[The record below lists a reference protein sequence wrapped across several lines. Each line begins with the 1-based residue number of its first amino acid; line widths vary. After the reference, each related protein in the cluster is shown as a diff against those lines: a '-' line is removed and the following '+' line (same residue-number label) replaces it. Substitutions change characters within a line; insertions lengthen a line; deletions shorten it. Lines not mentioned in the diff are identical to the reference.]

1 MVDTLAVCRPPGT
14 PVAGVV
20 PAALARLGLMLGMRE
35 YDGDYI
41 DACRSRVETQTAM
54 FREVA
59 QAARDHGDADVS
71 RLEGALES
79 LESEY
84 FNNMLL
90 VLEGY
95 FVHRLRGV
103 EGKDGNALN
112 EVRVLARSLLEHS
125 GTVADDPQIDLDPA
139 RSVLGLEV
147 GDPIT
152 LTLQQYRRI
161 SDAFLRE
168 IQLRFSRRAEA

>member
-1 MVDTLAVCRPPGT
+1 
-14 PVAGVV
+14 
-20 PAALARLGLMLGMRE
+20 MLGMRE
-35 YDGDYI
+35 YEQDYI
-41 DACRSRVETQTAM
+41 DACRSRVETQVAM
-54 FREVA
+54 FHEVA

-71 RLEGALES
+71 ILEGALES
-79 LESEY
+79 LEYEY

-112 EVRVLARSLLEHS
+112 EVRVYARSLMENG
-125 GTVADDPQIDLDPA
+125 GTLVADPQLPLDPT
-139 RSVLGLEV
+139 RTVLGLKV

-152 LTLQQYRRI
+152 LTLQQYSRL
-161 SDAFLRE
+161 SNAFFRE
-168 IQLRFSRRAEA
+168 IEARFSRKDD

>member
-1 MVDTLAVCRPPGT
+1 
-14 PVAGVV
+14 
-20 PAALARLGLMLGMRE
+20 
-35 YDGDYI
+35 
-41 DACRSRVETQTAM
+41 M

-71 RLEGALES
+71 GLEGALES

-112 EVRVLARSLLEHS
+112 EVRVLARSLMENG
-125 GTVADDPQIDLDPA
+125 GTVMEDTQIALDPE
-139 RSVLGLEV
+139 RSVLGLRV
-147 GDPIT
+147 GEPVR
-152 LTLQQYRRI
+152 LTLQQYTRL
-161 SDAFLRE
+161 SDAFFRE
-168 IQLRFSRRAEA
+168 IERRFSATLDRGEIV

>member
-1 MVDTLAVCRPPGT
+1 
-14 PVAGVV
+14 
-20 PAALARLGLMLGMRE
+20 MLGMKE
-35 YDGDYI
+35 YEQDYI
-41 DACRSRVETQTAM
+41 DACRSRVETQVVM
-54 FREVA
+54 FHEVA

-71 RLEGALES
+71 HLEGALES
-79 LESEY
+79 LEYEY
-84 FNNMLL
+84 FNNMLI
-90 VLEGY
+90 VLDGY

-112 EVRVLARSLLEHS
+112 EVRVLVRSLMENG
-125 GTVADDPQIDLDPA
+125 GTVMADPQIPLDPA

-147 GDPIT
+147 GAPVT

-168 IQLRFSRRAEA
+168 IESKFSRDD

>member
-1 MVDTLAVCRPPGT
+1 
-14 PVAGVV
+14 
-20 PAALARLGLMLGMRE
+20 MLGMRQ

-59 QAARDHGDADVS
+59 RAARDHGDADLS
-71 RLEGALES
+71 GLEGALES

-95 FVHRLRGV
+95 FVHRLPGV

-112 EVRVLARSLLEHS
+112 EVRVLARSLMENG
-125 GTVADDPQIDLDPA
+125 GTLMEDPQIPLDPEGT
-139 RSVLGLEV
+139 VLGLRTGEPV
-147 GDPIT
+147 R
-152 LTLQQYRRI
+152 LTLQQYTRL
-161 SDAFLRE
+161 SNAFFRE
-168 IQLRFSRRAEA
+168 LERRFSST

>member
-1 MVDTLAVCRPPGT
+1 
-14 PVAGVV
+14 
-20 PAALARLGLMLGMRE
+20 MLGMKE

-71 RLEGALES
+71 GLEGALES

-112 EVRVLARSLLEHS
+112 EVRVLARSLMENG
-125 GTVADDPQIDLDPA
+125 GTVLEDTQIALDPE
-139 RSVLGLEV
+139 RSVLGLRV
-147 GDPIT
+147 GEPVR
-152 LTLQQYRRI
+152 LTQQQYTRL
-161 SDAFLRE
+161 SDAFFRE
-168 IQLRFSRRAEA
+168 LERRFSAT

>member
-14 PVAGVV
+14 PVAGLV

-112 EVRVLARSLLEHS
+112 EVRVLARSLMENG
-125 GTVADDPQIDLDPA
+125 GTVMEDPQIPLDPE
-139 RSVLGLEV
+139 RTVLGLRV
-147 GDPIT
+147 GEPVR
-152 LTLQQYRRI
+152 LTLRQYTRL
-161 SDAFLRE
+161 SDAFFRE
-168 IQLRFSRRAEA
+168 LERRFSTT

>member
-1 MVDTLAVCRPPGT
+1 
-14 PVAGVV
+14 
-20 PAALARLGLMLGMRE
+20 MLGMRE

-112 EVRVLARSLLEHS
+112 EVRVLARSLMEN
-125 GTVADDPQIDLDPA
+125 GGAVMEDPQIALDPE
-139 RSVLGLEV
+139 RSVLGLRV
-147 GDPIT
+147 GEPIR
-152 LTLQQYRRI
+152 LTLQEYTRL
-161 SDAFLRE
+161 SDAFFRE
-168 IQLRFSRRAEA
+168 LERRFSPS

>member
-1 MVDTLAVCRPPGT
+1 
-14 PVAGVV
+14 
-20 PAALARLGLMLGMRE
+20 MLGMRE

-71 RLEGALES
+71 RLEGALDS

-112 EVRVLARSLLEHS
+112 EVRVLARSLMENG
-125 GTVADDPQIDLDPA
+125 GTVMEDPQVALDPE
-139 RSVLGLEV
+139 RSVLGLRV
-147 GDPIT
+147 GEPVR
-152 LTLQQYRRI
+152 LTLQQYTRL
-161 SDAFLRE
+161 SDAFFRE
-168 IQLRFSRRAEA
+168 LERRFGTK

>member
-1 MVDTLAVCRPPGT
+1 
-14 PVAGVV
+14 
-20 PAALARLGLMLGMRE
+20 MLGMKE

-71 RLEGALES
+71 GLEGALES

-112 EVRVLARSLLEHS
+112 EVRVLARSLMENG
-125 GTVADDPQIDLDPA
+125 GTLMEDPQISLDPE
-139 RSVLGLEV
+139 RSVLGLKV
-147 GDPIT
+147 GEPVR
-152 LTLQQYRRI
+152 LTLQQYTRL
-161 SDAFLRE
+161 SDAFFRE
-168 IQLRFSRRAEA
+168 LERRFSAT

>member
-1 MVDTLAVCRPPGT
+1 
-14 PVAGVV
+14 
-20 PAALARLGLMLGMRE
+20 MLGMKE

-71 RLEGALES
+71 GLEGALES

-112 EVRVLARSLLEHS
+112 EVRVLARSLMENG
-125 GTVADDPQIDLDPA
+125 GTVMDDTQLALDPE
-139 RSVLGLEV
+139 RSVLGLRV
-147 GDPIT
+147 GEPVR
-152 LTLQQYRRI
+152 LTLQQYTRL
-161 SDAFLRE
+161 SDAFFRE
-168 IQLRFSRRAEA
+168 LERRFSAT

>member
-1 MVDTLAVCRPPGT
+1 
-14 PVAGVV
+14 
-20 PAALARLGLMLGMRE
+20 MLGMKE

-71 RLEGALES
+71 GLEGALES

-112 EVRVLARSLLEHS
+112 EVRVLARSLMENG
-125 GTVADDPQIDLDPA
+125 GTVMEDAQIALDPD
-139 RSVLGLEV
+139 RSVLGLRV
-147 GDPIT
+147 GEPVR
-152 LTLQQYRRI
+152 LTLQKYTRL
-161 SDAFLRE
+161 SDAFFRE
-168 IQLRFSRRAEA
+168 IERRFRAS

>member
-1 MVDTLAVCRPPGT
+1 
-14 PVAGVV
+14 
-20 PAALARLGLMLGMRE
+20 MLGMRE
-35 YDGDYI
+35 YEQDYI
-41 DACRSRVETQTAM
+41 DACRSRVETQVAM

-71 RLEGALES
+71 SLEGALAS
-79 LESEY
+79 LEYEY

-112 EVRVLARSLLEHS
+112 EVRVYAQSLMENG
-125 GTVADDPQIDLDPA
+125 GTLTADPQIPLDPA
-139 RSVLGLEV
+139 RTVLGLQV

-152 LTLQQYRRI
+152 LTLQQYSRL
-161 SDAFLRE
+161 SNAFFRE
-168 IQLRFSRRAEA
+168 IEAKFSRQDDGE

>member
-1 MVDTLAVCRPPGT
+1 
-14 PVAGVV
+14 
-20 PAALARLGLMLGMRE
+20 MLGMRE
-35 YDGDYI
+35 YEQDYI
-41 DACRSRVETQTAM
+41 DACRSRVETQVAM

-71 RLEGALES
+71 SLEGALES
-79 LESEY
+79 LEYEY

-90 VLEGY
+90 VLDGY

-112 EVRVLARSLLEHS
+112 EVRVYARSLMENG
-125 GTVADDPQIDLDPA
+125 GTVMADPQIPLDPG
-139 RSVLGLEV
+139 RTVLGLSV

-152 LTLQQYRRI
+152 LTVQQYSRL
-161 SDAFLRE
+161 SNAFFRE
-168 IQLRFSRRAEA
+168 IESKFSHHDD

>member
-1 MVDTLAVCRPPGT
+1 
-14 PVAGVV
+14 
-20 PAALARLGLMLGMRE
+20 MLGMRE
-35 YDGDYI
+35 YEQDYI
-41 DACRSRVETQTAM
+41 DACRSRVETQVAM

-71 RLEGALES
+71 SLEGALES
-79 LESEY
+79 LEYEY

-112 EVRVLARSLLEHS
+112 EVRVYARSLMENG
-125 GTVADDPQIDLDPA
+125 GTLVADPQVPLDPA
-139 RSVLGLEV
+139 RTVLGLEV

-152 LTLQQYRRI
+152 LTLQQYSRL
-161 SDAFLRE
+161 SNAFFRE
-168 IQLRFSRRAEA
+168 IEAKFSRQDG

>member
-1 MVDTLAVCRPPGT
+1 
-14 PVAGVV
+14 
-20 PAALARLGLMLGMRE
+20 MLGMRE
-35 YDGDYI
+35 YEQDYI
-41 DACRSRVETQTAM
+41 DACRSRVESQVAM
-54 FREVA
+54 FHEVA

-71 RLEGALES
+71 ILEGALES
-79 LESEY
+79 LEYEY

-112 EVRVLARSLLEHS
+112 EVRVYARSLMENG
-125 GTVADDPQIDLDPA
+125 GTLVADPQLPLDPT
-139 RSVLGLEV
+139 RTVLGLKV

-152 LTLQQYRRI
+152 LTLQQYSRL
-161 SDAFLRE
+161 SNAFFRE
-168 IQLRFSRRAEA
+168 IEARFSRKVD

>member
-1 MVDTLAVCRPPGT
+1 
-14 PVAGVV
+14 
-20 PAALARLGLMLGMRE
+20 MLGMRE
-35 YDGDYI
+35 YEQDYI
-41 DACRSRVETQTAM
+41 DACRSRVETQIAM

-59 QAARDHGDADVS
+59 RAARDHGDADVS
-71 RLEGALES
+71 GLEGSLES
-79 LESEY
+79 LEYEY

-112 EVRVLARSLLEHS
+112 EVRVYARSLMENG
-125 GTVADDPQIDLDPA
+125 GTVMADPQIPLDPG
-139 RSVLGLEV
+139 RTVLGLSV

-152 LTLQQYRRI
+152 LTVQQYSRL
-161 SDAFLRE
+161 SNAFFRE
-168 IQLRFSRRAEA
+168 IESKFSHHDD

>member
-1 MVDTLAVCRPPGT
+1 
-14 PVAGVV
+14 
-20 PAALARLGLMLGMRE
+20 MLGMKE

-59 QAARDHGDADVS
+59 QAARDHGDADLS
-71 RLEGALES
+71 GLEGALES

-112 EVRVLARSLLEHS
+112 EVRVLARSLMENG
-125 GTVADDPQIDLDPA
+125 GTVMEDTQIALDPE
-139 RSVLGLEV
+139 RSVLGLRV
-147 GDPIT
+147 GEPVR
-152 LTLQQYRRI
+152 LTLQQYTRL
-161 SDAFLRE
+161 SDAFFRE
-168 IQLRFSRRAEA
+168 LERRFSAT